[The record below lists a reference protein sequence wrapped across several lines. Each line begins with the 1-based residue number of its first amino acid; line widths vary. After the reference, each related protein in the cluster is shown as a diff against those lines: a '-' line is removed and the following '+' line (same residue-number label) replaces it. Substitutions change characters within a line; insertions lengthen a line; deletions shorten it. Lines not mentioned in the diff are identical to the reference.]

1 MDSKQHHRGACGT
14 CRRRKVR
21 CDFEMPECQR
31 CFTTGRKC
39 LGYERSYSFKITTSK
54 TWPKGGNAKKITH
67 EEAPL
72 CMQLGQTAVVCD
84 AFSGVFMDLLFP
96 KNTDLRQNINSP
108 GSWISSLA
116 TLLGSRNETLNQG
129 LLALYTGF
137 VGRKNGDAAL
147 INRSAE
153 LYSNALHGLRRSD
166 IWVRQKPSP
175 VDIASALA
183 SIMVFSRVEL
193 LAGEGANGG
202 YMAHIKGG
210 LHLVQRFGANFPCS
224 DLTRILVQRLRYLG
238 FYDAA
243 RHRRGYF
250 MCHAPYNTLCL
261 AKKEDPNYLT
271 HKAIEAVITLPTLC
285 EYADRLDATVFETEK
300 KVRRGLLTTQY
311 LLNCASIVENNL
323 DQWLPE
329 MTAVT
334 PCPIVIEASDAEIN
348 ISPQPHDIGVTAAQ
362 ASDLW
367 MLHWSL
373 TIRFN
378 LLIRQLHNR
387 FSTLSALVSDPIQ
400 LSPVLKNLGKDY
412 STLDR
417 FADYIRRTLDKG
429 LADNTLQAQGVM
441 AYFFNLHWYWEQR
454 NNIEQKNWCI
464 QSLRNMANNQRLG
477 LDVQVVKNPQKRPSL
492 SAPFLAD
499 DFI

>member
-1 MDSKQHHRGACGT
+1 MSGFLNNVGYHNNVFLILRINPLEAAPGCTNAISRQMYTWAKQSLKYPILFDPIGISLFTLIVALRNKYHKWTLNNITEGPVGHVVEGRSK
-14 CRRRKVR
+14 
-21 CDFEMPECQR
+21 
-31 CFTTGRKC
+31 KC
-39 LGYERSYSFKITTSK
+39 LGYERNYSFKITTSS
-54 TWPKGGNAKKITH
+54 TWPKGGHANKITH
-67 EEAPL
+67 EEGRSDGVIDQTRRLAEPNLHAPL

-96 KNTDLRQNINSP
+96 KKTDMRQNVNSSD
-108 GSWISSLA
+108 SWISSLA
-116 TLLGSRNETLNQG
+116 TLISSRDETLNQG

-153 LYSNALHGLRRSD
+153 LYSNALH
-166 IWVRQKPSP
+166 
-175 VDIASALA
+175 A
-183 SIMVFSRVEL
+183 SIMIFSRVEL

-224 DLTRILVQRLRYLG
+224 DLTRVLVQRLRYLG

-243 RHRRGYF
+243 RHRRGFF

-285 EYADRLDATVFETEK
+285 EYADRLDATVFQTEK

-323 DQWLPE
+323 DQWLSE
-329 MTAVT
+329 MTAAT
-334 PCPIVIEASDAEIN
+334 PCPIVVEVSDAEIN
-348 ISPQPHDIGVTAAQ
+348 ISPQPHEIGVTAAQ

-378 LLIRQLHNR
+378 LLIRQLQTR
-387 FSTLSALVSDPIQ
+387 SYSTVRWLE
-400 LSPVLKNLGKDY
+400 NLG
-412 STLDR
+412 
-417 FADYIRRTLDKG
+417 
-429 LADNTLQAQGVM
+429 
-441 AYFFNLHWYWEQR
+441 
-454 NNIEQKNWCI
+454 
-464 QSLRNMANNQRLG
+464 
-477 LDVQVVKNPQKRPSL
+477 
-492 SAPFLAD
+492 
-499 DFI
+499 

>member
-1 MDSKQHHRGACGT
+1 
-14 CRRRKVR
+14 
-21 CDFEMPECQR
+21 MPECQR

-67 EEAPL
+67 EEGRSDGVIDQTRSFAEPNLQAPL

-202 YMAHIKGG
+202 YMAHIKG
-210 LHLVQRFGANFPCS
+210 
-224 DLTRILVQRLRYLG
+224 
-238 FYDAA
+238 A

-285 EYADRLDATVFETEK
+285 EYADRLDATVFQTEK

-329 MTAVT
+329 MTSVT
-334 PCPIVIEASDAEIN
+334 PCPIVIEASDAEIT

-400 LSPVLKNLGKDY
+400 LSPGLKNLGKDF

>member
-1 MDSKQHHRGACGT
+1 MS
-14 CRRRKVR
+14 
-21 CDFEMPECQR
+21 
-31 CFTTGRKC
+31 
-39 LGYERSYSFKITTSK
+39 
-54 TWPKGGNAKKITH
+54 PK
-67 EEAPL
+67 E
-72 CMQLGQTAVVCD
+72 GQ
-84 AFSGVFMDLLFP
+84 
-96 KNTDLRQNINSP
+96 K
-108 GSWISSLA
+108 
-116 TLLGSRNETLNQG
+116 
-129 LLALYTGF
+129 
-137 VGRKNGDAAL
+137 
-147 INRSAE
+147 
-153 LYSNALHGLRRSD
+153 LYSNALHTLRSSD

-175 VDIASALA
+175 VDIGSALA
-183 SIMVFSRVEL
+183 SIMIFSRVEL

-202 YMAHIKGG
+202 G
-210 LHLVQRFGANFPCS
+210 LHLVQRFGASFPCT

-243 RHRRGYF
+243 RHRRGFF

-271 HKAIEAVITLPTLC
+271 HRAIEAVISLPTLC
-285 EYADRLDATVFETEK
+285 EYADKLDVTDFQTERK
-300 KVRRGLLTTQY
+300 ARRGLLTTQY
-311 LLNCASIVENNL
+311 LLNCASVVETNL
-323 DQWLPE
+323 DRWFPE
-329 MTAVT
+329 MTAAA
-334 PCPIVIEASDAEIN
+334 PCPIVIEVSDAETN
-348 ISPQPHDIGVTAAQ
+348 TSPQPHEIGITAAQ

-373 TIRFN
+373 VIRFN
-378 LLIRQLHNR
+378 LLIRQLQNR
-387 FSTLSALVSDPIQ
+387 FTTLSALVSNPIQ
-400 LSPVLKNLGKDY
+400 LSARLKNLDKDY

-454 NNIEQKNWCI
+454 KNIEQKSWYI
-464 QSLRNMANNQRLG
+464 QSLRDMANSQRLG